1 MQELKNLIDELENR
15 QGLTAD
21 EYAHLIKN
29 QTPELSE
36 YAAKKARRIRESYY
50 GNKVYIR
57 GLIEISSYCK
67 NNCLY
72 CGIRRDNKECV
83 RYRLDKARVL
93 ECCDE
98 GYGLG
103 FRTFVMQGGED
114 GYYTDKLLCGII
126 GEIKER
132 YPDCAVTLSLGE
144 RTKRSYKALF
154 DSGADRYLLRHETAD
169 KAHYEKLHPEEM
181 SFENRMRCLEDLRE
195 IGYQVGCGFM
205 AGSPYQAPETIAKDL
220 KFIEKF
226 KPEMCG
232 IGPFVPHHKTPF
244 GDKPAGTLEMTLFLL
259 SLIRLIVPNVLLPA
273 TTALGT
279 ISENGREL
287 GMLAGA
293 NVVMPNL
300 SPKEERGKYELYD
313 NKLCT
318 GNEAAENL
326 RDLKE
331 RMKLTGFEIQIGRG
345 DCKPVK
351 TISRKDN

>member
-1 MQELKNLIDELENR
+1 MQKLKYLIDELENR
-15 QGLTAD
+15 RGLNTE
-21 EYAHLIKN
+21 EYAQLVKGR
-29 QTPELSE
+29 TPELSE
-36 YAAKKARRIRESYY
+36 YAAEKARRIRESYY

-72 CGIRRDNKECV
+72 CGIRRDNNECV
-83 RYRLDKARVL
+83 RYRLDKPRIL
-93 ECCDE
+93 ECCEE
-98 GYGLG
+98 GYSLG

-114 GYYTDKLLCGII
+114 GYYTDKLLCSII

-144 RTKRSYKALF
+144 RTKNSYKALF
-154 DSGADRYLLRHETAD
+154 EAGADRYLLRHETAD
-169 KAHYEKLHPEEM
+169 KAHYEKLHPKEL
-181 SFENRMRCLEDLRE
+181 SFENRMRCLEELHG
-195 IGYQVGCGFM
+195 IGYQTGCGFM
-205 AGSPYQAPETIAKDL
+205 TGSPYQTPETIAKDL

-244 GDKPAGTLEMTLFLL
+244 ANEPAGTPELTLFLL

-326 RDLKE
+326 RALKE
-331 RMKLTGFEIQIGRG
+331 RMESIGFEIQIGRG

-351 TISRKDN
+351 Q